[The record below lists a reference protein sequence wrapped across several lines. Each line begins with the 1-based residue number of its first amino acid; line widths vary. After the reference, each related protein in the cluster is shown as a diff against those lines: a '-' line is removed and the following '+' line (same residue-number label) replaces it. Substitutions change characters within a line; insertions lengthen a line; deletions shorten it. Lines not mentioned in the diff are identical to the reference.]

1 MAQRWFPTP
10 NGKGRYTLD
19 TANADEW
26 LELMK
31 TANGVAS
38 ITSVNQRAVQRAKAS
53 EPEEDGGHDEEFELD
68 WRRANN

>member
-1 MAQRWFPTP
+1 MAQKWFPTP

-19 TANADEW
+19 AANTEEW

-38 ITSVNQRAVQRAKAS
+38 ITSVNQRAADHRVHQQAQDG
-53 EPEEDGGHDEEFELD
+53 EDPTPEG
-68 WRRANN
+68 

>member
-38 ITSVNQRAVQRAKAS
+38 ITSVNQRAVQRARWK
-53 EPEEDGGHDEEFELD
+53 EQNDQNQELEED
-68 WRRANN
+68 R

>member
-1 MAQRWFPTP
+1 MALKWVPTS
-10 NGKGRYTLD
+10 NGKGWVQVGRR
-19 TANADEW
+19 NAEEW

-53 EPEEDGGHDEEFELD
+53 EPEEDGDE
-68 WRRANN
+68 

>member
-1 MAQRWFPTP
+1 MAQRWFPTS

-19 TANADEW
+19 TPNADEW

-53 EPEEDGGHDEEFELD
+53 EPEEDGGHDEENVE
-68 WRRANN
+68 